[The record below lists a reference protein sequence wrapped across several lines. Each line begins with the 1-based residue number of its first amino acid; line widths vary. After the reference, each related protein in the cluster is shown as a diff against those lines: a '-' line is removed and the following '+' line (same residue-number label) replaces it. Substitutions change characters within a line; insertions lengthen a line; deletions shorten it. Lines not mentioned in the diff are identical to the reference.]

1 MRGYYHVMRG
11 CSEHTVA
18 ANEGYYHVN
27 ERGAIVLCKQQ
38 NAALRRGLHAYTVGS
53 SVQHLRQRE
62 IPLLP
67 HLPSALRTA
76 MEGGREKPG

>member
-1 MRGYYHVMRG
+1 M
-11 CSEHTVA
+11 
-18 ANEGYYHVN
+18 N

-53 SVQHLRQRE
+53 SVQHLRRRE

>member
-1 MRGYYHVMRG
+1 MR
-11 CSEHTVA
+11 
-18 ANEGYYHVN
+18 GYYHVN

-53 SVQHLRQRE
+53 SVQHLRRRE